1 MILLKKNKF
10 NFAKVLDNLGYAYFK
25 TNNPKAI
32 ALLNT
37 SLKIRDSIGDD
48 NERIASLMHLAEYY
62 VDKEANLSIAY
73 AKKAYQCAKST
84 NSLYDRLEALKFLIK
99 SSTPQEAKKI
109 AMYQIELSDSISIVQ
124 AKVKTQF
131 AMLRLDSTE
140 TIKKY
145 EAQKRQKYIYIA
157 LLIAV
162 VLIASYIFNSI
173 RKRNQEKIK
182 TISYETETRIAK
194 KIHDELANDVF
205 NVLTYAESQ
214 NLNDPNKKETL
225 LDNLDTIYN
234 RTRNISRENSEI
246 KTDSKF
252 AQQLT
257 DLLQQYQNDSVRVI
271 IKEFSSIN
279 WNEIKKETKIA
290 IYRVLQELM
299 VNMKKHSGCS
309 FVMLEFNNQKSHIEI
324 QYKDNGKGVE
334 MLKSKK
340 GLQNAENR
348 IHAIKGTIT
357 FDSETDKGF
366 KVNVKIPK

>member
-1 MILLKKNKF
+1 
-10 NFAKVLDNLGYAYFK
+10 
-25 TNNPKAI
+25 
-32 ALLNT
+32 
-37 SLKIRDSIGDD
+37 
-48 NERIASLMHLAEYY
+48 MHLAEYY